1 MKANRSKPR
10 GAVAFGAK
18 LIRLVFWFPSI
29 YSPTYWLLI
38 TAVLWWQRGQSR
50 SATGTLPETRRLLLS
65 VTRSIELLLI
75 KCTLIYGFK
84 VTECAFSSH
93 WQVQAVVWW
102 SSRYKG
108 DTTVSGGKN
117 EKLLCAQKTD
127 VVLDDCRQ
135 CQWIFSQILQQR
147 LNLSE
152 TSRGM
157 KSFNRVKTPV

>member
-84 VTECAFSSH
+84 VTECAFSSQ

-102 SSRYKG
+102 IQRRHNSQWRKKLK
-108 DTTVSGGKN
+108 TVVRSENRCSAGWLQTMSMN
-117 EKLLCAQKTD
+117 
-127 VVLDDCRQ
+127 
-135 CQWIFSQILQQR
+135 IFSDFTAEVKPLNRDIQR
-147 LNLSE
+147 NEVL
-152 TSRGM
+152 
-157 KSFNRVKTPV
+157 